1 MAVLNDAALN
11 KSTAFSGNERERLKL
26 RGLLP
31 TAVCVVIGL
40 VSDDRQTRDPTGS
53 QVTPRP
59 TGCART
65 RLT

>member
-40 VSDDRQTRDPTGS
+40 VSDDRQTRDPI
-53 QVTPRP
+53 
-59 TGCART
+59 ARFHSSVP
-65 RLT
+65 